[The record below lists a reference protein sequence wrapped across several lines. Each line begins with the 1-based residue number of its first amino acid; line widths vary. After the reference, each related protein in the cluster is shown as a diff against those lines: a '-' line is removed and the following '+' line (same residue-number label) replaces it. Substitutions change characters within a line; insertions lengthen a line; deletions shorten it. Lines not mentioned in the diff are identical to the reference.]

1 VNILSSSLTTAKS
14 KLAATRTVEELQRQI
29 EIRDATRVK
38 KEPLSSSHAA
48 LPPHLRRSSLKNN
61 AAPIEPINDSTTSSS
76 AANFSFS
83 VTVSAL
89 QQAKNR
95 AEEVASKLAA
105 HKAEVQS
112 LSTEVDFE
120 YEGNDQNTAKAA
132 LRIPTPV
139 DIVSAELDEE
149 VKADADAVLADA
161 LQRKKMREV
170 VALQRK
176 QRRASI
182 SSAAISAASGIIDG
196 SDNVYNAYIESDPHL
211 NGRNETVEP
220 ALSEK
225 GADVKVDMNMKTT
238 PPAPTTTTSQIS
250 SKDGQLSKRMAAS
263 DFLKLRRD
271 GRDSSSTAAQVS
283 MTTNNPLPSVLSSEP
298 AVPLLSPLVNLIER
312 NDLSPKFPKP
322 SPTHQPV
329 NLPPAPPQV
338 PAQVPAQSLVV
349 PDPHRQQPSTTRRS
363 SFSGVPKES
372 VQKAA
377 AGIIS
382 NPVSHNTSSSSSSS
396 SSTRHTFSSSTSSI
410 MKPFTRMF
418 AKEGQRS
425 HAAAAGVIMRPP
437 PSHLAHSSTL
447 MLLPGQL
454 SSASIED
461 PPPPPPPPPP
471 PILPMIDSI
480 EVDMI
485 EKTLLKACEATNTP
499 MPESIK
505 SVLKMARSS
514 SHKSPSSV
522 NTSSRSEYFSDI
534 NNGDSTTLLSSPRV
548 QFNSS
553 VAQLQSPIRAA
564 SFDQNDKVYEKVDE
578 VVSGNHQGR
587 IEPSI
592 SQRVDA
598 TTPAKKGVA
607 CFSVTTTSKA
617 SRSTDEGDDMMML
630 PTSARNIFKETLFEA
645 SLENTAVDVEKQLEE
660 EFVAKLHRL
669 HPPLPPPLFM
679 LQSKKQLNDEH
690 KKQLNDDK
698 SLLLAEVTVNPV
710 MPIDNER
717 TVQVQETMFIKEE
730 AKSSSM
736 TNESMLD
743 EKKPVNHS
751 IQEKE
756 DLVKVQTRPQVLKL
770 KIGLRINK

>member
-1 VNILSSSLTTAKS
+1 
-14 KLAATRTVEELQRQI
+14 
-29 EIRDATRVK
+29 
-38 KEPLSSSHAA
+38 
-48 LPPHLRRSSLKNN
+48 
-61 AAPIEPINDSTTSSS
+61 
-76 AANFSFS
+76 
-83 VTVSAL
+83 
-89 QQAKNR
+89 
-95 AEEVASKLAA
+95 
-105 HKAEVQS
+105 
-112 LSTEVDFE
+112 
-120 YEGNDQNTAKAA
+120 
-132 LRIPTPV
+132 
-139 DIVSAELDEE
+139 
-149 VKADADAVLADA
+149 
-161 LQRKKMREV
+161 
-170 VALQRK
+170 
-176 QRRASI
+176 
-182 SSAAISAASGIIDG
+182 
-196 SDNVYNAYIESDPHL
+196 
-211 NGRNETVEP
+211 
-220 ALSEK
+220 
-225 GADVKVDMNMKTT
+225 
-238 PPAPTTTTSQIS
+238 
-250 SKDGQLSKRMAAS
+250 
-263 DFLKLRRD
+263 
-271 GRDSSSTAAQVS
+271 
-283 MTTNNPLPSVLSSEP
+283 
-298 AVPLLSPLVNLIER
+298 
-312 NDLSPKFPKP
+312 
-322 SPTHQPV
+322 
-329 NLPPAPPQV
+329 
-338 PAQVPAQSLVV
+338 
-349 PDPHRQQPSTTRRS
+349 
-363 SFSGVPKES
+363 
-372 VQKAA
+372 
-377 AGIIS
+377 
-382 NPVSHNTSSSSSSS
+382 
-396 SSTRHTFSSSTSSI
+396 
-410 MKPFTRMF
+410 
-418 AKEGQRS
+418 
-425 HAAAAGVIMRPP
+425 
-437 PSHLAHSSTL
+437 
-447 MLLPGQL
+447 
-454 SSASIED
+454 
-461 PPPPPPPPPP
+461 
-471 PILPMIDSI
+471 
-480 EVDMI
+480 
-485 EKTLLKACEATNTP
+485 

-553 VAQLQSPIRAA
+553 VVQLQSPIRAA

-578 VVSGNHQGR
+578 VISGNHQGL

-592 SQRVDA
+592 SQRVDV

-617 SRSTDEGDDMMML
+617 SRSADEGDDMMIL

-756 DLVKVQTRPQVLKL
+756 DLVKIQTRPQVLKL

>member
-1 VNILSSSLTTAKS
+1 MSRRNSNTGLQPVCPGIVNILSSSISSAKS

-29 EIRDATRVK
+29 EIRDASRVK

-48 LPPHLRRSSLKNN
+48 LPPHLRRSSLKTN
-61 AAPIEPINDSTTSSS
+61 AASIELINDLTTSS
-76 AANFSFS
+76 AANFSFLT
-83 VTVSAL
+83 TVSAL

-112 LSTEVDFE
+112 LSTEVDNSLE
-120 YEGNDQNTAKAA
+120 YEGNDQTTTNTA

-149 VKADADAVLADA
+149 VKAAADAVLADA

-196 SDNVYNAYIESDPHL
+196 SDNVYNAYIESDPHS
-211 NGRNETVEP
+211 NRRNETIES

-225 GADVKVDMNMKTT
+225 DAEVKVDLNMKTT
-238 PPAPTTTTSQIS
+238 PAPTNSQIS
-250 SKDGQLSKRMAAS
+250 SKDGQLSKKMAAS

-271 GRDSSSTAAQVS
+271 GRDSSSAATQVS
-283 MTTNNPLPSVLSSEP
+283 IATSNPLPSVSTSEP
-298 AVPLLSPLVNLIER
+298 AVPLLTPLVNLIER
-312 NDLSPKFPKP
+312 NDLSPKIPKP

-329 NLPPAPPQV
+329 NLPAPPQV
-338 PAQVPAQSLVV
+338 PAQSLLA
-349 PDPHRQQPSTTRRS
+349 PDPHRQQPYTRRS

-382 NPVSHNTSSSSSSS
+382 NPVSRNTSSA
-396 SSTRHTFSSSTSSI
+396 TRHTFSSSTSSI

-418 AKEGQRS
+418 AKEGLRS

-437 PSHLAHSSTL
+437 PSHLAYSSTL
-447 MLLPGQL
+447 MLPPGQM
-454 SSASIED
+454 SSTSLED
-461 PPPPPPPPPP
+461 
-471 PILPMIDSI
+471 PILPMIDSK

-485 EKTLLKACEATNTP
+485 EKTLLIACEATNTP

-514 SHKSPSSV
+514 HQSPSSV
-522 NTSSRSEYFSDI
+522 NKSSRSEYFSDVNSV

-553 VAQLQSPIRAA
+553 VVQLQSPIIAA
-564 SFDQNDKVYEKVDE
+564 SLDRNDKVYEKVDE
-578 VVSGNHQGR
+578 VISGTHQPP

-592 SQRVDA
+592 DQHVDA
-598 TTPAKKGVA
+598 ATPAKKGVA
-607 CFSVTTTSKA
+607 CFKVTTSSKT
-617 SRSTDEGDDMMML
+617 SRSTYDEGDDMMIL
-630 PTSARNIFKETLFEA
+630 PTSARNIESLFES

-679 LQSKKQLNDEH
+679 LQSMKQPKDENM
-690 KKQLNDDK
+690 KQLNDDN
-698 SLLLAEVTVNPV
+698 SLLLLAENAE
-710 MPIDNER
+710 MPSVNER
-717 TVQVQETMFIKEE
+717 TAQVQETTFIKEE
-730 AKSSSM
+730 AQSSSM
-736 TNESMLD
+736 TNESMID
-743 EKKPVNHS
+743 EKKPVS
-751 IQEKE
+751 KEKE
-756 DLVKVQTRPQVLKL
+756 ESIKRPQVLKL

>member
-1 VNILSSSLTTAKS
+1 MSRRNSNTGLQPVCPGIVNILSSSFSSTKS

-29 EIRDATRVK
+29 EIRDASRVK

-48 LPPHLRRSSLKNN
+48 LPPHLRRSSLKTN
-61 AAPIEPINDSTTSSS
+61 AASIEPINDLTTSS

-83 VTVSAL
+83 TTVSAL

-112 LSTEVDFE
+112 LSTEVDNSLE
-120 YEGNDQNTAKAA
+120 YEDNDQTTTNTA

-149 VKADADAVLADA
+149 VKAAADAVLADA

-196 SDNVYNAYIESDPHL
+196 SDNVYNAYIESDPHS
-211 NGRNETVEP
+211 NRRNETVES

-225 GADVKVDMNMKTT
+225 DAEVKVDLNMKTT
-238 PPAPTTTTSQIS
+238 PAPTNSQIS

-271 GRDSSSTAAQVS
+271 GRESSSAATQVS
-283 MTTNNPLPSVLSSEP
+283 IATSNPLPSVSTSEP
-298 AVPLLSPLVNLIER
+298 AVSLLTPLVNLIER
-312 NDLSPKFPKP
+312 NDLSPKIPKP

-329 NLPPAPPQV
+329 NLPAPPQV
-338 PAQVPAQSLVV
+338 LAQSLLA
-349 PDPHRQQPSTTRRS
+349 PDPHRQQPYTRRS

-382 NPVSHNTSSSSSSS
+382 NPVSRNTSSA
-396 SSTRHTFSSSTSSI
+396 TRHTFSSSTSSI
-410 MKPFTRMF
+410 LKPFTRMF
-418 AKEGQRS
+418 AKEGLRS

-437 PSHLAHSSTL
+437 PSHLAYSSTL
-447 MLLPGQL
+447 MLPPGQM
-454 SSASIED
+454 SSASLED
-461 PPPPPPPPPP
+461 
-471 PILPMIDSI
+471 PILPMIDSK

-485 EKTLLKACEATNTP
+485 EKTLLIACEATNTP

-514 SHKSPSSV
+514 HKSPSSV
-522 NTSSRSEYFSDI
+522 NKSSRSEYFSDVNNG

-553 VAQLQSPIRAA
+553 VVQLQSPIRAA
-564 SFDQNDKVYEKVDE
+564 SLDQNDKVYEKVYE
-578 VVSGNHQGR
+578 VISGTHQPP

-592 SQRVDA
+592 DQHVDA
-598 TTPAKKGVA
+598 ATPAKKGVA
-607 CFSVTTTSKA
+607 CFKVTTSSKT
-617 SRSTDEGDDMMML
+617 SRSTYDEGDDMMIL
-630 PTSARNIFKETLFEA
+630 PTSARNIETLFES

-679 LQSKKQLNDEH
+679 LQSMKQPKDEYM
-690 KKQLNDDK
+690 KQLNDDN
-698 SLLLAEVTVNPV
+698 SLLLLAENAEMPSVN
-710 MPIDNER
+710 ES
-717 TVQVQETMFIKEE
+717 TAQVQETTLIKEE
-730 AKSSSM
+730 AQSSSM
-736 TNESMLD
+736 TNESMID
-743 EKKPVNHS
+743 EKKPVS
-751 IQEKE
+751 QEKE
-756 DLVKVQTRPQVLKL
+756 ESAKRPQVLKL